1 MEDLEAGQGVTTL
14 NGHPPTV
21 VEVGSGS
28 GLDTE
33 DDENATALLTTA
45 YIGASNGGV
54 PMINAA
60 LLPNEPPAVLT
71 HWAR

>member
-1 MEDLEAGQGVTTL
+1 VLVEGLEAGQGVTIL

-45 YIGASNGGV
+45 DIEASNGGV
-54 PMINAA
+54 PMIDAA

-71 HWAR
+71 H

>member
-1 MEDLEAGQGVTTL
+1 VEDLEAGQGVTIL

-21 VEVGSGS
+21 VEAGSGS

-45 YIGASNGGV
+45 DIEASNGGV
-54 PMINAA
+54 PMIDAA